1 MFSQSL
7 LSLDLIEEFLARVNE
22 AHESSGKNPNA
33 SMNEYLDSWL
43 PGKDYYRSARNVGL
57 GLNNFDFI
65 LFYRMDGSTAPDTR
79 KIWCKYFNKATNYRM
94 RLFLISTK
102 AGGLGINLVAA
113 NRVIVFDASWNPS
126 HDIQSIFRVFRFGQ
140 TKPVYIYRFLG
151 KGTMEEKI
159 YERQVTKQSLSAR
172 VVDEQVNS
180 LSFRVVTY
188 NKYFYNETLKFQQ
201 IERHFTMN
209 ELAELYEF
217 KDEPL
222 SERPTP
228 SVPEDRLLAELLE
241 KHKTVIWS
249 VSNHDSLL
257 ENQVDQNL
265 TEEERKSAWEEYDQ
279 EKKGVIQ
286 TNIGI
291 ENAQQFGEMLQ
302 NMLPR
307 SGDIQAIQAQL
318 RQMNPELPHEELVSR
333 TRAAILQLQNLH
345 RVQTPV
351 ILNEN
356 TMTVGQR
363 NTTGYDQSYYQAV
376 RKTTVLRSTSE
387 NNRSFN
393 YRRWLKLKL

>member
-1 MFSQSL
+1 
-7 LSLDLIEEFLARVNE
+7 
-22 AHESSGKNPNA
+22 
-33 SMNEYLDSWL
+33 
-43 PGKDYYRSARNVGL
+43 
-57 GLNNFDFI
+57 
-65 LFYRMDGSTAPDTR
+65 MDGSTAPDTR